1 MATLTDFVIAILQ
14 SLIELVFNFASVAT
28 SDILSPFLI
37 LTGGAVMVV
46 SVGAFAYVALGA
58 LGAELGIIGV
68 GSSSGRPPQR
78 E

>member
-1 MATLTDFVIAILQ
+1 MATLTDFVIAVLQ
-14 SLIELVFNFASVAT
+14 SLVELVFNFASVAT

-37 LTGGAVMVV
+37 LTGGAVMAV
-46 SVGAFAYVALGA
+46 SVGAFAYVTLGA

-68 GSSSGRPPQR
+68 GSSTGKPPQR